1 MTEARIKRIH
11 KNNIRMERLAEL
23 YKAHKYAAMSS
34 EINMS
39 GMPSGKGGIDDS
51 MSDIDDSVDIE
62 TEYRALY
69 FENELLIKEARKY
82 INQLPD
88 NILRM
93 VMELKYI
100 NGMDEY
106 EISAEVGVP
115 YKQCYSMLKV
125 HWNNVF

>member
-1 MTEARIKRIH
+1 
-11 KNNIRMERLAEL
+11 MERLAEL

-39 GMPSGKGGIDDS
+39 GMPTGKGGIDDS

-62 TEYRALY
+62 IEYQALY
-69 FENELLIKEARKY
+69 LENELLIKEARKY

-115 YKQCYSMLKV
+115 YKQCCNMLKV

>member
-1 MTEARIKRIH
+1 
-11 KNNIRMERLAEL
+11 MERLAEL

-39 GMPSGKGGIDDS
+39 GMPSGKGGIDDR

-115 YKQCYSMLKV
+115 YNQCYSMLKV